1 MTQLAFSGFPPGHTV
16 ALVKKGRFIDLPVS
30 KDDLLHYKS
39 MDPEAVMQACY
50 EFERVYGVR
59 PSSSMIAFAYQGKM
73 RAWNE
78 MDGSVLRESTQQD
91 ILKRIRTGVSLT
103 KRQKRFVNEASAWQ
117 EKAVYLSM
125 RALVI
130 NSGHKGNFDR
140 KELEWVPIRR

>member
-1 MTQLAFSGFPPGHTV
+1 MSNSAPSGCPPGHTV

-30 KDDLLHYKS
+30 KDDLLHHKS
-39 MDPEAVMQACY
+39 MDPEAMMQACY
-50 EFERVYGVR
+50 DFERVYGVR

-78 MDGSVLRESTQQD
+78 MDGSVLQESTQQD
-91 ILKRIRTGVSLT
+91 ILKRIQAGVSLT
-103 KRQKRFVNEASAWQ
+103 KRQQRFADEARAWQ

-140 KELEWVPIRR
+140 QELEWVPIRR